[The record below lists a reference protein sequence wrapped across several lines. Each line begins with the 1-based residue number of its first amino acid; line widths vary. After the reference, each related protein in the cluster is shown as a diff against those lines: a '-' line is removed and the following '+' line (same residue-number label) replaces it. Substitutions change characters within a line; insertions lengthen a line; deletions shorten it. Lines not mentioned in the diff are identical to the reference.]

1 MPLPTPPV
9 PEPLPAAAR
18 GRVVELL
25 TRHSGRDALS
35 EAELEARPERL
46 YAVTGVREPE
56 GTVVRITGRA
66 AFRFAE
72 AFMGPRSEER

>member
-1 MPLPTPPV
+1 MHNTRDGGFV
-9 PEPLPAAAR
+9 PDWFSSATTAFWLGGASLLVCCGKNGAA
-18 GRVVELL
+18 
-25 TRHSGRDALS
+25 
-35 EAELEARPERL
+35 PERL